1 MAIQK
6 LRKFPAIVIF
16 SYFIKDNAFTAVKR
30 MQCIKLGMWKGCNLS
45 LEGI

>member
-16 SYFIKDNAFTAVKR
+16 SYFKDNAFTAVKR
-30 MQCIKLGMWKGCNLS
+30 MQCIKLGM
-45 LEGI
+45 